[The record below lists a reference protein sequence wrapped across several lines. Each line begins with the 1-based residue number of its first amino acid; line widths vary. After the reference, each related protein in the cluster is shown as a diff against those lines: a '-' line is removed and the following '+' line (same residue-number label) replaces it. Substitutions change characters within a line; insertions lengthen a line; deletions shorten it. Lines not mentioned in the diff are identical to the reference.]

1 MATFNSTD
9 GRGKFM
15 QVLTRLIALIRSVQL
30 RRQFREINKTLE
42 HLPPSVRRQL
52 AVIALREFA
61 NASKSEFPHL
71 YATPPEEKYRA
82 WGSGTDIGLERLRSD
97 NLQVRLRGVAL
108 WLTVVFH
115 ETKDSPFAEQQ
126 ELHRQVMRALRTL
139 KEAVPATDLNAWM
152 VSEAEAA

>member
-1 MATFNSTD
+1 
-9 GRGKFM
+9 M
-15 QVLTRLIALIRSVQL
+15 QLITRLIALTRAMQL
-30 RRQFREINKTLE
+30 RRQFREINKALE
-42 HLPPSVRRQL
+42 HLAPNVRRQL
-52 AVIALREFA
+52 AAIALREFA
-61 NASKSEFPHL
+61 SASKTEFPHL

-115 ETKDSPFAEQQ
+115 ETKDSPFGEQQ

-139 KEAVPATDLNAWM
+139 KETVPAGDLSRWM
-152 VSEAEAA
+152 INEAEAA

>member
-1 MATFNSTD
+1 MHF
-9 GRGKFM
+9 
-15 QVLTRLIALIRSVQL
+15 VTRLIALSRAMQL
-30 RRQFREINKTLE
+30 RRQFREIDKALGD
-42 HLPPSVRRQL
+42 LPPAARAASLPRSR
-52 AVIALREFA
+52 LREFQ

-108 WLTVVFH
+108 WLTVAFH

-126 ELHRQVMRALRTL
+126 DLHRQVMRRCAR
-139 KEAVPATDLNAWM
+139 
-152 VSEAEAA
+152 